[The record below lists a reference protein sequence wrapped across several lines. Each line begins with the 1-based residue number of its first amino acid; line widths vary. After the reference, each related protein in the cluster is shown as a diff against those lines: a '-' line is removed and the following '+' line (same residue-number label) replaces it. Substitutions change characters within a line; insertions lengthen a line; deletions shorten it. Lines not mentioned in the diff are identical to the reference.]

1 MEWQAEDVIA
11 ENLQEYLNAI
21 TLEKFEVYGIYPIT
35 HRIKTRVLAQ
45 RKLGPLMPLWSFRGQ
60 LARHTCTPAH
70 FFFPAKIEPRGGLVG
85 DLPTN
90 IPVLL

>member
-35 HRIKTRVLAQ
+35 HRIKTRGVSAAQ
-45 RKLGPLMPLWSFRGQ
+45 TRTVNAFMVVSRKG
-60 LARHTCTPAH
+60 
-70 FFFPAKIEPRGGLVG
+70 
-85 DLPTN
+85 
-90 IPVLL
+90 